1 MGRSYPSLL
10 RRFGHWNV
18 YVLLAIV
25 CLIVTAGAQAAE
37 DGPAKRVLMV
47 HSFGSTAPP
56 FTTHSNA
63 FETTLTQEMG
73 QRVDLDQVSL
83 DMARYAQP
91 DMEEP
96 FVEFLLKRLAKWDPD
111 LVVPVGS
118 PAGRFVAK
126 YRNRLFPHTPVI
138 YTGMDLRTLPPGA
151 FRTPPSSAKAST
163 SLAWSRTF
171 SSWRL
176 IRPTLR
182 SCWALHRLS
191 GIGQSSFAVPSS
203 LSQTA

>member
-1 MGRSYPSLL
+1 MLECLYALC
-10 RRFGHWNV
+10 V
-18 YVLLAIV
+18 IV
-25 CLIVTAGAQAAE
+25 CLIVTGGAHAAE

-56 FTTHSNA
+56 FTTHSTA

-73 QRVDLDQVSL
+73 KRVDLDEVSL

-96 FVEFLLKRLAKWDPD
+96 FVEFLLKRLAKWHPD
-111 LVVPVGS
+111 LVVPIGS

-126 YRNRLFPHTPVI
+126 YRDSSVSADACHLHRDGPA
-138 YTGMDLRTLPPGA
+138 DAAARDA
-151 FRTPPSSAKAST
+151 SRTPPSSEKTST
-163 SLAWSRTF
+163 SPAWSRTF
-171 SSWRL
+171 SSWRPT
-176 IRPTLR
+176 RPTLR
-182 SCWALHRLS
+182 LCWALHRSS
-191 GIGQSSFAVPSS
+191 GTGRSSFAVPSS